1 MSAFF
6 ELRIYQIFPGKM
18 DEWLSFMEKTIMP
31 FQVEQ
36 GMVIHGSFVMNSSD
50 QFALENGE
58 RVMNSEK
65 KGNTYVWIRRFESQE
80 EKNQFSLKKTLE
92 LQDRIDLLEC
102 KIENNETIYSF
113 FNRLLMVLCVVNLL
127 VTIFTKFL

>member
-36 GMVIHGSFVMNSSD
+36 GMVIHGSFVMDSSD
-50 QFALENGE
+50 QFA
-58 RVMNSEK
+58 
-65 KGNTYVWIRRFESQE
+65 
-80 EKNQFSLKKTLE
+80 
-92 LQDRIDLLEC
+92 
-102 KIENNETIYSF
+102 IENA
-113 FNRLLMVLCVVNLL
+113 
-127 VTIFTKFL
+127 

>member
-18 DEWLSFMEKTIMP
+18 DEWLSFMEKKIMP

-36 GMVIHGSFVMNSSD
+36 GMVIHGSFVMDSSD

-65 KGNTYVWIRRFESQE
+65 KGNTYVWIRRFENQE
-80 EKNQFSLKKTLE
+80 EKVKLYKAVYESKEWVDNIAPTVANLV
-92 LQDRIDLLEC
+92 DRNSIL
-102 KIENNETIYSF
+102 
-113 FNRLLMVLCVVNLL
+113 VHNLSSTPL
-127 VTIFTKFL
+127 SIMK

>member
-6 ELRIYQIFPGKM
+6 ELRVYQISPGKM
-18 DEWLSFMEKTIMP
+18 DEWVSYMENTIMP
-31 FQVEQ
+31 FQIEK
-36 GMVIHGSFVMNSSD
+36 GMVIHGSFVMDSSD

-80 EKNQFSLKKTLE
+80 EKIKLYKDVYESKEWLE
-92 LQDRIDLLEC
+92 NIAPTVAKLVDRNSIL
-102 KIENNETIYSF
+102 
-113 FNRLLMVLCVVNLL
+113 VQNLSSTPL
-127 VTIFTKFL
+127 SVMK

>member
-31 FQVEQ
+31 FQIEK
-36 GMVIHGSFVMNSSD
+36 GMVIHGSFVMDSSD

-80 EKNQFSLKKTLE
+80 EKVKLYKAVYESKEWVDNIAPTVANLV
-92 LQDRIDLLEC
+92 DRNSIL
-102 KIENNETIYSF
+102 
-113 FNRLLMVLCVVNLL
+113 VHNLSSTAL
-127 VTIFTKFL
+127 SIMK

>member
-18 DEWLSFMEKTIMP
+18 DEWLSFMGKKIMP

-36 GMVIHGSFVMNSSD
+36 GMVIHGSFVMDSSD
-50 QFALENGE
+50 QFAVENGE

-65 KGNTYVWIRRFESQE
+65 KGNTYVWIRRFENQE
-80 EKNQFSLKKTLE
+80 EKVKLYKAVYESKEWVDNIAPTVANLV
-92 LQDRIDLLEC
+92 DRNSIL
-102 KIENNETIYSF
+102 
-113 FNRLLMVLCVVNLL
+113 VHNLSSTPL
-127 VTIFTKFL
+127 SIMK

>member
-6 ELRIYQIFPGKM
+6 ELRICQIFPGKM
-18 DEWLSFMEKTIMP
+18 NEWLSFMEKTIMP
-31 FQVEQ
+31 FQVEH
-36 GMVIHGSFVMNSSD
+36 GMVIHGSFVMDSSD

-80 EKNQFSLKKTLE
+80 EKVKLYKAVYESKEWVDNIAPTVANLV
-92 LQDRIDLLEC
+92 DRNSIL
-102 KIENNETIYSF
+102 
-113 FNRLLMVLCVVNLL
+113 VHNLSSTAL
-127 VTIFTKFL
+127 SIMK

>member
-1 MSAFF
+1 MSSFF
-6 ELRIYQIFPGKM
+6 ELRTYKIFPGKM

-36 GMVIHGSFVMNSSD
+36 GMVIHGSFVMDSSD

-65 KGNTYVWIRRFESQE
+65 KGNNYVWIRRFENQE
-80 EKNQFSLKKTLE
+80 EKVKLYKAVYESKEWVDNIAPTVANLV
-92 LQDRIDLLEC
+92 DRNSIL
-102 KIENNETIYSF
+102 IH
-113 FNRLLMVLCVVNLL
+113 NLSSTAL
-127 VTIFTKFL
+127 SIMK